1 MTNLILTLVLG
12 ASFGVGGAFAA
23 TSNSPSPSNPPSPT
37 SSVKAKKLLEGTD
50 AAIGVATDSPK
61 AQELLGRGDSAAKIE
76 ANRARR
82 AAMLNVARK
91 ELEVAKLEAS
101 EFEQN
106 SGQIAAEAG

>member
-1 MTNLILTLVLG
+1 MKNLILTLVLG
-12 ASFGVGGAFAA
+12 ASFGVSGAFAA
-23 TSNSPSPSNPPSPT
+23 TSTLPSNPPSPT

-50 AAIGVATDSPK
+50 ATIGVATDSPK

-82 AAMLNVARK
+82 AARLNVARK